1 MSTWRRGVRVETM
14 GLGLLVAGNADA
26 LTVIVRWGDYGQKE
40 VEGADGKSESFWHR
54 QANERV
60 LGLEDAAFFPRSA

>member
-1 MSTWRRGVRVETM
+1 MSTWRGVRVETM
-14 GLGLLVAGNADA
+14 GRSFLVAGEAGA
-26 LTVIVRWGDYGQKE
+26 LTVIMRWGDYGQEE

-60 LGLEDAAFFPRSA
+60 LGLEDAAFFPRTA